1 MFLRYESLCFLPVD
15 VEGQGAELGCR
26 SNNIREKEPPSAR
39 VRENKR
45 TQNHYQDDPKT
56 KQNKDHNKSNAPKD
70 MLLLETNKKRYIEH
84 RIISHIIIQTLG
96 HTFAII

>member
-1 MFLRYESLCFLPVD
+1 MTILCGILFIMCCLCTFLRYERLCFLPVD

-56 KQNKDHNKSNAPKD
+56 KQNKDHNKSNAPKV
-70 MLLLETNKKRYIEH
+70 MLLLDTNKKGQYN
-84 RIISHIIIQTLG
+84 TG
-96 HTFAII
+96 

>member
-1 MFLRYESLCFLPVD
+1 MRYERLCILPVD
-15 VEGQGAELGCR
+15 VEGQGAEVGCR

-56 KQNKDHNKSNAPKD
+56 KKTRRSQQIKSSKSHAAPGGLNKEVSITQDNQPHHNKK
-70 MLLLETNKKRYIEH
+70 
-84 RIISHIIIQTLG
+84 TLG
-96 HTFAII
+96 TQWHLI